1 MKPDTLHKLA
11 QLADDK
17 YGRKNLGKLLD
28 RLGKLGMEVTI
39 QEKDI
44 DLDAIPVE
52 QIIEMEKALV
62 ELIEFKHY

>member
-1 MKPDTLHKLA
+1 MKPDTLQKLA

-17 YGRKNLGKLLD
+17 YGRKNLGRLLAQ
-28 RLGKLGMEVTI
+28 LGKLGMEVTI

-62 ELIEFKHY
+62 ELIKLKS

>member
-1 MKPDTLHKLA
+1 MRLNTLQKLA
-11 QLADDK
+11 QLAEDK
-17 YGRKNLGKLLD
+17 YGRKNLGRLLVQ
-28 RLGKLGMEVTI
+28 LGKLGMEVTI

-62 ELIEFKHY
+62 ELIEFKG